1 MILKNSTYFE
11 LAENVI
17 QNRKKIIVYGA
28 GMIGKVIVP
37 YLIAEYNLYD
47 YLLCFIDGDIRKK
60 GRTVYVGGREYGI
73 TTPDYLEKADD
84 ECILLITNSRFFPI
98 INFLDS
104 IPELDNI
111 DGYIIPMMQIYE
123 LENARSIIIERKKDK
138 PAIPKKIHYCWFGRK
153 ELPNFLKKCICSWR
167 EMCPDYE
174 VIEWNEDNYDV
185 NRHSFTQE
193 AYESQ
198 RYGFVSD
205 VARLDI
211 LYENGGIYMDTDVM
225 LNKNLDELLYQDGF
239 VGTEKW
245 GNVNTG
251 GGCGFTAGHPMLKE
265 LLQYREQFHFVLDDG
280 SLNTETNGV
289 YETIPFMRRGFN
301 PNNMLQTVGGVTIY
315 PSYVNHPYDYMSCEL
330 HYREATVS
338 VHYFYGGWM
347 EEDEKLNRKK
357 TQEKYKEII
366 YRIKNGGMPL

>member
-1 MILKNSTYFE
+1 
-11 LAENVI
+11 
-17 QNRKKIIVYGA
+17 
-28 GMIGKVIVP
+28 
-37 YLIAEYNLYD
+37 
-47 YLLCFIDGDIRKK
+47 
-60 GRTVYVGGREYGI
+60 
-73 TTPDYLEKADD
+73 
-84 ECILLITNSRFFPI
+84 
-98 INFLDS
+98 
-104 IPELDNI
+104 
-111 DGYIIPMMQIYE
+111 
-123 LENARSIIIERKKDK
+123 
-138 PAIPKKIHYCWFGRK
+138 
-153 ELPNFLKKCICSWR
+153 
-167 EMCPDYE
+167 
-174 VIEWNEDNYDV
+174 
-185 NRHSFTQE
+185 
-193 AYESQ
+193 
-198 RYGFVSD
+198 
-205 VARLDI
+205 
-211 LYENGGIYMDTDVM
+211 MDTDVM

-265 LLQYREQFHFVLDDG
+265 LLQYREQFHFVFDDG

-289 YETIPFMRRGFN
+289 YETIPFLQRGFS
-301 PNNMLQTVGGVTIY
+301 PNNILQTVGGVTIY